1 MEKHILVVDDMLTNL
16 KILESFLKPYYKVS
30 LVKSG
35 EQALKFMEK
44 NRPDL
49 ILLDIQM
56 PGMDG
61 FETIKRIKQD
71 EKNRAIPV
79 LFITSQEDMDSR
91 MKGFQLGATDFIL
104 KPYMPDKVL
113 SVVATRLKEAEAAV
127 QLA

>member
-1 MEKHILVVDDMLTNL
+1 MQEHILVIDDMLTNL
-16 KILESFLKPYYKVS
+16 KIVESFLKPYYKVS

-61 FETIKRIKQD
+61 FETIQRLKENPDDR
-71 EKNRAIPV
+71 NIPV
-79 LFITSQEDMDSR
+79 LFLTSQEDIDSR
-91 MKGFQLGATDFIL
+91 MRGFQLGATDFIL
-104 KPYMPDKVL
+104 KPFMPEMVLKVI
-113 SVVATRLKEAEAAV
+113 AARLKKKEEKV
-127 QLA
+127 